1 MRHALAVFLLIA
13 GVAPLQAGSTALP
26 VGPEFQVNSYTTG
39 GQLVPA
45 VARDA
50 VGNFVVVWQ
59 SFGSSGGDTALDS
72 VQGQRY
78 SAAGVPQG
86 ASFQANTYATGS
98 QLDPVIASDAD
109 GDFVVIWR
117 SDGSGGGD
125 TLNTSV
131 QGQRYSMAG
140 APQGAE
146 FQVNSYTTSF
156 QVAPAIAS
164 DADGDWIVVW
174 QSNGSSGGDTLNTS
188 VQGQRYSAA
197 GTPQGAQ
204 FQVNSYTTSDQLS
217 PEIASDADGDF
228 VVVWQSNGSSGG
240 DTLNTSVQGQRYS
253 AAGVPQGA
261 QFQVNSYT
269 TSHQRYP
276 AVASDADG
284 DFVVVW
290 RSEGSAGGDTS
301 YSSIQGQ
308 RYSAAG
314 ATQGAQFQVNSYTT
328 SSQASPAIASD
339 VDGDFVVAWQS
350 GGSSGGDTSG
360 LSVHGQ
366 RYSAAGVPQGAQFQ
380 VNSYTA
386 GDQRSP
392 AIATDADGDFV
403 VVWQSYGSSG
413 GDISNLS
420 VQGQRFRVTGD
431 LSGRAFL
438 DQDSDGVQDPGEPGI
453 AGIAVELYDDTS
465 TLRRSVVTGIT
476 GDYDLKPKEGSWTVK
491 FVPPSGIFAFTAQD
505 AGGDDTLDSDVDPTT
520 GETDPFPISVN
531 VLDETIDAG
540 FLPLI
545 FADGFASGGTT
556 AWSAAVP

>member
-164 DADGDWIVVW
+164 DADGDLVAVW
-174 QSNGSSGGDTLNTS
+174 QSNGSSGGDTLSTS

-197 GTPQGAQ
+197 GAPQGVQ

-217 PEIASDADGDF
+217 PEI
-228 VVVWQSNGSSGG
+228 
-240 DTLNTSVQGQRYS
+240 
-253 AAGVPQGA
+253 
-261 QFQVNSYT
+261 
-269 TSHQRYP
+269 
-276 AVASDADG
+276 ASDADG

-339 VDGDFVVAWQS
+339 ADGDFTVVWQS
-350 GGSSGGDTSG
+350 AGSSAGDSSG
-360 LSVHGQ
+360 LSVQGQ
-366 RYSAAGVPQGAQFQ
+366 RYSAAGVPQGVQFQ

-392 AIATDADGDFV
+392 AIATDAAGDFV

-431 LSGRAFL
+431 LSGRAYL
-438 DQDSDGVQDPGEPGI
+438 DQDSDGIQDPGEPGI

-476 GDYDLKPKEGSWTVK
+476 GEYDLKPKEGSWTVK
-491 FVPPSGIFAFTAQD
+491 FVPPSGIFAFTAKD
-505 AGGDDTLDSDVDPTT
+505 AGGDDTLDSDADPTT

>member
-1 MRHALAVFLLIA
+1 M
-13 GVAPLQAGSTALP
+13 
-26 VGPEFQVNSYTTG
+26 
-39 GQLVPA
+39 
-45 VARDA
+45 
-50 VGNFVVVWQ
+50 
-59 SFGSSGGDTALDS
+59 
-72 VQGQRY
+72 
-78 SAAGVPQG
+78 
-86 ASFQANTYATGS
+86 
-98 QLDPVIASDAD
+98 
-109 GDFVVIWR
+109 
-117 SDGSGGGD
+117 
-125 TLNTSV
+125 
-131 QGQRYSMAG
+131 
-140 APQGAE
+140 
-146 FQVNSYTTSF
+146 
-156 QVAPAIAS
+156 
-164 DADGDWIVVW
+164 
-174 QSNGSSGGDTLNTS
+174 
-188 VQGQRYSAA
+188 
-197 GTPQGAQ
+197 
-204 FQVNSYTTSDQLS
+204 
-217 PEIASDADGDF
+217 
-228 VVVWQSNGSSGG
+228 
-240 DTLNTSVQGQRYS
+240 
-253 AAGVPQGA
+253 
-261 QFQVNSYT
+261 
-269 TSHQRYP
+269 
-276 AVASDADG
+276 
-284 DFVVVW
+284 VW

-520 GETDPFPISVN
+520 GETDPFPDFGQRPRRHDRRR
-531 VLDETIDAG
+531 L
-540 FLPLI
+540 
-545 FADGFASGGTT
+545 
-556 AWSAAVP
+556 SATHLRRRLRER

>member
-1 MRHALAVFLLIA
+1 M
-13 GVAPLQAGSTALP
+13 
-26 VGPEFQVNSYTTG
+26 
-39 GQLVPA
+39 
-45 VARDA
+45 
-50 VGNFVVVWQ
+50 
-59 SFGSSGGDTALDS
+59 
-72 VQGQRY
+72 
-78 SAAGVPQG
+78 AA
-86 ASFQANTYATGS
+86 
-98 QLDPVIASDAD
+98 
-109 GDFVVIWR
+109 
-117 SDGSGGGD
+117 
-125 TLNTSV
+125 TLS
-131 QGQRYSMAG
+131 
-140 APQGAE
+140 
-146 FQVNSYTTSF
+146 
-156 QVAPAIAS
+156 
-164 DADGDWIVVW
+164 
-174 QSNGSSGGDTLNTS
+174 NTS

-197 GTPQGAQ
+197 GVPQGAQ

-217 PEIASDADGDF
+217 PEIASAADGDF

-253 AAGVPQGA
+253 ATGAPQGT

-290 RSEGSAGGDTS
+290 RSEGSGGGDTS

-328 SSQASPAIASD
+328 SSQSSPAIASD

-366 RYSAAGVPQGAQFQ
+366 RYSAAGVPQGAEFQ

-403 VVWQSYGSSG
+403 VVWQSNGSSG
-413 GDISNLS
+413 GDTSDLS

-438 DQDSDGVQDPGEPGI
+438 DQDSDGIQDPGEPGI
-453 AGIAVELYDDTS
+453 AGVTVELYDDTS
-465 TLRRSVVTGIT
+465 TLRRTVVTGLT

-491 FVPPSGIFAFTAQD
+491 FVPPSSIFAFTAQD

-531 VLDETIDAG
+531 VLDDTIDAG

-545 FADGFASGGTT
+545 FADGFESGGTT
-556 AWSAAVP
+556 AWSATVP